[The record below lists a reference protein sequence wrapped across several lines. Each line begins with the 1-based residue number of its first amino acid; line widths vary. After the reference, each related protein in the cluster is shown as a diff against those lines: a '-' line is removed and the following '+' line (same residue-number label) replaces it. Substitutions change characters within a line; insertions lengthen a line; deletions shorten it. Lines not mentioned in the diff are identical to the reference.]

1 MAKVL
6 RYKQLNERS
15 RELVDGIQTERRAKK
30 VSGGLGGGWSAAAV
44 PLAFHVPVAGA
55 IFGAGALVM
64 GGYYKLF
71 SAISRK
77 NTNELAK
84 ELLKNGHA
92 KKNDIILVN
101 KSNVH
106 IIKFSFKH
114 FIYIGI
120 ELIFTKIMIFYHIF
134 NPQFNSISRNP

>member
-106 IIKFSFKH
+106 IIKPEGYQRALAKAQQTFLKH
-114 FIYIGI
+114 
-120 ELIFTKIMIFYHIF
+120 LIPARYRTFAKK
-134 NPQFNSISRNP
+134 